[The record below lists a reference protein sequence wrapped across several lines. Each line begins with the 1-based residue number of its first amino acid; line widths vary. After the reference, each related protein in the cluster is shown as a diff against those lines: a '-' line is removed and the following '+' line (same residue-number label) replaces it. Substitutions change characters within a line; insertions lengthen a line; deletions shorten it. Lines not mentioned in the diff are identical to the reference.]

1 MDVKF
6 LSRGNSPIIEP
17 HYWANQVIRKESNLG
32 DLSIAVRRQLPYG
45 NPDRFYNVFI
55 EDGEVKTAIRKY
67 PSYYDKSWTEQ
78 FSLGIGSA
86 CAIAFD
92 GYWRMYEFK
101 WRYINYEKPFLFWV
115 DGDNKLQ
122 TQKWDDVSTKFELT
136 NNVVKV
142 KAIRAW
148 KNASYIDKDQ
158 GIVALYIKSDGKVY
172 YRNYCQQADGDFT
185 WEVEKELIE
194 FTGVAVNVNLFIT
207 NDYRFGIVVEDSLGK
222 IHWFIT
228 FQNWAGMAIPP
239 ENISVSPVEVSATL
253 IDIEYPVLYHPDE
266 NISVSPFKII
276 GDLRYAKTDN
286 KFISIHNEMV
296 IVKDENN
303 VDVEDWGK
311 RLIVRTQN
319 ELYDIFPGDFQ
330 VLDGFNNPYY
340 PNTVTELEDSVYQLD
355 FLEFNSFNNV
365 DKYGTLKFRGTVTKN
380 GVGNLYLPFEM
391 DFEPI
396 NLVPIIIPLP
406 EVETIYNE

>member
-78 FSLGIGSA
+78 FSLGVGSA

-136 NNVVKV
+136 SNVVKV

-207 NDYRFGIVVEDSLGK
+207 NDYRLGIVVEDSLGK

-253 IDIEYPVLYHPDE
+253 IDIEYPDVYEKE
-266 NISVSPFKII
+266 NISVAPFEI
-276 GDLRYAKTDN
+276 GAELLFARTDN
-286 KFISIHNEMV
+286 RILNVINTPITKIDESLEEYQDWGFVIEVKFDFPIPELALNKVVVTNVETTTPIAMSSIDKIDDFTFNLNVSDIIENG
-296 IVKDENN
+296 INN
-303 VDVEDWGK
+303 VYGDIKVNASGVLNPAGYIYDDMTVEF
-311 RLIVRTQN
+311 T
-319 ELYDIFPGDFQ
+319 
-330 VLDGFNNPYY
+330 
-340 PNTVTELEDSVYQLD
+340 
-355 FLEFNSFNNV
+355 
-365 DKYGTLKFRGTVTKN
+365 
-380 GVGNLYLPFEM
+380 
-391 DFEPI
+391 PI
-396 NLVPIIIPLP
+396 NLVPTAVAIPQV
-406 EVETIYNE
+406 EVIYNE